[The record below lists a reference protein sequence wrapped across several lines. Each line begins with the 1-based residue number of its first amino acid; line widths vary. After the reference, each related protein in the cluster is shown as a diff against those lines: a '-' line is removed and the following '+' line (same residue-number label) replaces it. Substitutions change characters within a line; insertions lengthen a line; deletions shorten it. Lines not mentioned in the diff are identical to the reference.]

1 MKKALT
7 VNNNLLHVKTADN
20 EERIILPITSIANVM
35 NAPRISSLQEMKVS
49 GQPYTFSTSAVKTYS
64 EEELKKLGAPLIPR
78 VDIRNFIL
86 NG

>member
-20 EERIILPITSIANVM
+20 EERIILPITNITNVM
-35 NAPRISSLQEMKVS
+35 NAPRISSLREIQVS

-64 EEELKKLGAPLIPR
+64 EEELRTLGAPLIPR
-78 VDIRNFIL
+78 IDVRNFIL